1 MDQAQHSG
9 TGGAAKQEA
18 LASQQI
24 TEMVFQLQKEQHKVA
39 PLMPKNRGTIR
50 IF

>member
-1 MDQAQHSG
+1 MDQAQSSE
-9 TGGAAKQEA
+9 TGGAVQREA

-24 TEMVFQLQKEQHKVA
+24 TEMVFQLQKDQHKVA
-39 PLMPKNRGTIR
+39 PLMPNNRGTIR